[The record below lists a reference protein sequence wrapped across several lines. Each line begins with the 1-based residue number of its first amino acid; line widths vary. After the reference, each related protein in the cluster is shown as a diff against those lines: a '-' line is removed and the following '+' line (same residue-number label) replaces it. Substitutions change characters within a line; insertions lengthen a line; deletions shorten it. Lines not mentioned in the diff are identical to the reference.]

1 MSSRSEWLNLADKAT
16 PDDFPFSPNA
26 DEAIALLPFFLALKP
41 ANDELDSQT
50 YDQLRDAN
58 LPHSLKMTG
67 WDFTR
72 LVEAQDQF
80 PEWHEFLDDAYHA
93 RRPHRDSRRL
103 RFEAPGVH
111 GQRFATYRGATLD
124 TAEYVIIAMH
134 GRGAAADRLTRD
146 IEAFL
151 PSTDQIA
158 LIAPQATDNA
168 WYPNPAYLP
177 PEQNQPHID
186 DTLAVIDSLWAC
198 AREQVA
204 ANQIVVCGFSQGA
217 CAALTWARTRD
228 VSPLAIM
235 GFSGFQIEVGG
246 SYRHLSD
253 SVLYSSRSEGDEF
266 CTDQNMAQTLSD
278 LREQAPHALI
288 HTDPGS
294 HHVIS
299 EYDGQVLRKTLGLE

>member
-1 MSSRSEWLNLADKAT
+1 MNTRDEWLELANKAQ
-16 PDDFPFSPNA
+16 PENFPFSPSE
-26 DEAIALLPFFLALKP
+26 DEALALLPFYLALER
-41 ANDELDSQT
+41 ADNELDSQT

-58 LPHSLKMTG
+58 LPHSLKMAG
-67 WDFTR
+67 WDLAR
-72 LVEAQDQF
+72 LAEAQDRF

-111 GQRFATYRGATLD
+111 GQRCATYRGANLD
-124 TAEYVIIAMH
+124 KAEYVIIAMH
-134 GRGAAADRLTRD
+134 GRGAAADRLSRD
-146 IEAFL
+146 LEAFL
-151 PSTDQIA
+151 PSTDRIA
-158 LIAPQATDNA
+158 LLAPQATDNA

-177 PEQNQPHID
+177 PQQDQPHID
-186 DTLAVIDSLWAC
+186 DTLAVIDSLWSC

-204 ANQIVVCGFSQGA
+204 ANQIVLCGFSQGA

-228 VSPLAIM
+228 AIPLAVM

-246 SYRHLSD
+246 SYRHLCD
-253 SVLYSSRSEGDEF
+253 SMLYSSRSEGDEF

-278 LREQAPHALI
+278 LKDQAPHALI

-294 HHVIS
+294 RHIIS
-299 EYDGQVLRKTLGLE
+299 EHDGQVLRKTLGLE

>member
-299 EYDGQVLRKTLGLE
+299 EYDGQILRKTLGLE

>member
-1 MSSRSEWLNLADKAT
+1 MSSRLDWLDLADKAT

-26 DEAIALLPFFLALKP
+26 GEAIALLPYFLALKP

-58 LPHSLKMTG
+58 LPHSLKMAG
-67 WDFTR
+67 WDLAR
-72 LVEAQDQF
+72 LAEAQDRF
-80 PEWHEFLDDAYHA
+80 PEWHEFLDNAYHA

-146 IEAFL
+146 LEAFL

-177 PEQNQPHID
+177 PEQKQPHID

-217 CAALTWARTRD
+217 CAALTWARSRD

-246 SYRHLSD
+246 SYRHLCD

-299 EYDGQVLRKTLGLE
+299 EYDGQILRKTLGLE

>member
-1 MSSRSEWLNLADKAT
+1 MSSRSDWLDLADKAT

-41 ANDELDSQT
+41 TNDELDSQT

-58 LPHSLKMTG
+58 LPHSLKMAG
-67 WDFTR
+67 WDLAR
-72 LVEAQDQF
+72 LAETQDRF

-103 RFEAPGVH
+103 RFEAPGGH

-146 IEAFL
+146 LEAFL

-168 WYPNPAYLP
+168 WYPSPAYLP

-217 CAALTWARTRD
+217 CAALTWARSRD

-246 SYRHLSD
+246 SYRHLCD
-253 SVLYSSRSEGDEF
+253 SVLYSSRSEETSF
-266 CTDQNMAQTLSD
+266 ALTKTW
-278 LREQAPHALI
+278 LRRYPI
-288 HTDPGS
+288 
-294 HHVIS
+294 
-299 EYDGQVLRKTLGLE
+299 